1 MKEWE
6 KQKVKVLQAG
16 HKSQNLAATIEVSL
30 DSPTFKRLG
39 PQARE
44 VLGVVAFFPQGID
57 GEQLDW
63 LLPDVHDRDSM
74 ADTFCML
81 SLTSRYKG
89 FITMLAPLREYLCP
103 RDRGP
108 PSLIWNVRTQYFSR
122 LHLVDEDLKPGMP
135 GFDKTEWI
143 ISEESNVEHL
153 LEEFAILDEGLEDV
167 WEAYADFL
175 LHLSWHKPAENVPGT
190 DEGDPSITPQKQKKF
205 VGSFAKRM
213 LDPLSHNPLGQKV
226 INRFDKVGPSR
237 LYDRYLTLFR
247 FYPMAQYPAMRPAGA
262 SRYWVECVNFNEHS
276 RSPCT

>member
-1 MKEWE
+1 M
-6 KQKVKVLQAG
+6 QAG

-30 DSPTFKRLG
+30 DSPTFKELG

-57 GEQLDW
+57 GEQLD
-63 LLPDVHDRDSM
+63 LLFPDVPDRDNM
-74 ADTFCML
+74 VDTFCML

-103 RDRGP
+103 RDRKS

-122 LHLVDEDLKPGMP
+122 LHLVDENLEPSMP
-135 GFDKTEWI
+135 GFNKTKWI
-143 ISEESNVEHL
+143 VREESNVEHL
-153 LEEFAILDEGLEDV
+153 LKEFATLDKGSEDV
-167 WEAYADFL
+167 WKAYADFL
-175 LHLSWHKPAENVPGT
+175 LHLSWHNPAQNVPRMG
-190 DEGDPSITPQKQKKF
+190 EGDPSITPQKQKGF

-237 LYDRYLTLFR
+237 WYGRCLTLFR
-247 FYPMAQYPAMRPAGA
+247 FYPMAQYPVMRLAGA
-262 SRYWVECVNFNEHS
+262 STYWVECVNFNEYS
-276 RSPCT
+276 RSQCA